1 MNAHR
6 QKTKNLVESL
16 KTLIDKN
23 YSMFDPGLEPFDR
36 LLITE
41 EIENILDVD
50 ESGGLN
56 PEDFQL
62 LYETLELTYQNVSQT
77 DWEIDSFLKR
87 KYWDKNIID
96 IFESCTD
103 ILKKEMYGPL
113 SKKFKVIVDNYWFHI
128 YKKNSD
134 YQWHTHGHSNFSAIY
149 YISLP
154 EKKYKTKF
162 LNMDIPVKEGDL
174 LIFPSF
180 LAHCSPINKSNK
192 EKVVLS
198 FNFSI
203 I

>member
-1 MNAHR
+1 MYLGFFKMPKIKIDTSVGSIIWKIGKQNIWGCKLVSKKKHSYLF
-6 QKTKNLVESL
+6 KITKHKQL
-16 KTLIDKN
+16 KNKLLKN
-23 YSMFDPGLEPFDR
+23 IKDTPF
-36 LLITE
+36 TK
-41 EIENILDVD
+41 
-50 ESGGLN
+50 
-56 PEDFQL
+56 
-62 LYETLELTYQNVSQT
+62 TYQNVSQT

-96 IFESCTD
+96 IFENCTD
-103 ILKKEMYGPL
+103 ILKKEMYGHL
-113 SKKFKVIVDNYWFHI
+113 SKKFKAIVDNYWFHI